1 MEDEILGFDEGD
13 GLLAAECDG
22 VCVADG
28 CDFGFDGGGVDGVG
42 GFAEKAE
49 ENGAVGSVA
58 YAGEGERAVE
68 IDGDSRG
75 CFQEIGGVELAGEA
89 KGGAHGADGV
99 GAGRADA
106 NFEEFEEAG
115 VHVFILGFCGESW
128 LDGRMV
134 RISLRVSAG
143 ISFGIVLP
151 AGSGMRF

>member
-1 MEDEILGFDEGD
+1 
-13 GLLAAECDG
+13 
-22 VCVADG
+22 
-28 CDFGFDGGGVDGVG
+28 
-42 GFAEKAE
+42 
-49 ENGAVGSVA
+49 VA

-75 CFQEIGGVELAGEA
+75 CFQETGGVELAGKA

-115 VHVFILGFCGESW
+115 VHVFILGFCDRSW

-151 AGSGMRF
+151 AGSGTRF